1 MMRALLLAAGLGTRL
16 KPITNNI
23 PKCLVPIGGKPLLQI
38 WLEKLEKAGVKKF
51 LINTHYLHEQVESFI
66 FKSRFKN
73 SVELYWEKN
82 LKGTAGTLFNNI
94 DFFKNDDGFLIHADN
109 LCEDNILKFIKFHNQ
124 RPSYCEITMMVFE
137 TDKPFNCGI
146 VNIDKNNVVQKFFE
160 KKKNPPGN
168 LANGAVYILSNKF
181 IKSFKSKFI
190 NVSDFSNEVLP
201 NMLNKIFIYKTNNR
215 FIDIGTIDNYN
226 KANNIIEE

>member
-1 MMRALLLAAGLGTRL
+1 MRALLLAAGLGTRL

-73 SVELYWEKN
+73 SVELYWEKK

-94 DFFKNDDGFLIHADN
+94 DF
-109 LCEDNILKFIKFHNQ
+109 
-124 RPSYCEITMMVFE
+124 
-137 TDKPFNCGI
+137 
-146 VNIDKNNVVQKFFE
+146 
-160 KKKNPPGN
+160 
-168 LANGAVYILSNKF
+168 
-181 IKSFKSKFI
+181 
-190 NVSDFSNEVLP
+190 
-201 NMLNKIFIYKTNNR
+201 
-215 FIDIGTIDNYN
+215 
-226 KANNIIEE
+226 